1 MHKFNSELSSWLS
14 GIKPENLL
22 SKATPYRKTKPK
34 CLIVP
39 HAGLKYSG
47 RIAASCYASVKP
59 YAAKYSQ
66 VVLLATNH
74 SYNSDLHDAFYIS
87 HPSIAIPPPLH
98 KSNQQQIKIVEAG
111 DTELQSVFS
120 KEHSWQIQLPFLNS
134 VFPSIPIYPIIVSKC
149 TTQLVELLEQ
159 MDTANTLW
167 ILSTDLFHA
176 GQLRELSSLADA
188 YRLRR
193 YGPRFD
199 YQLPADKTI
208 YDIQRNLVSALASNT
223 NAISIIEQYRNS
235 TICGIEVLACWFNM
249 RFVDKYY
256 GKIVAY
262 GDSTTQTDCTK
273 QNRHNNKRNYMRSSH
288 YTLKNRSRKSRSDG
302 NIVGYLGMIMIE
314 RGNLRPSSMTDCEA
328 TELKG
333 VAYNAILNRDAS
345 IIQPRFNIPEYGL
358 RCGVFVTLRTLNG
371 ELRGCIGTW
380 STDNTILDNVVRY
393 ARAAAFED
401 NRFAPLN
408 PVKEHFTIEITILE
422 KRHLVKGNAQEF
434 LNRWRLGMD
443 GVILELDGRT
453 AIFLPSVPLEF
464 GWNKEQTMQQLD
476 EKAGLP
482 TDSWKH
488 PSAKRY
494 LIPGFEV

>member
-1 MHKFNSELSSWLS
+1 MYSFNPELNIWLG
-14 GIKPENLL
+14 GINPAKLLKKCQPYNTSKP
-22 SKATPYRKTKPK
+22 PK

-47 RIAASCYASVKP
+47 GIAASCYASIRP
-59 YAAKYSQ
+59 YASRYKS
-66 VVLLATNH
+66 VILLATNH
-74 SYNSDLHDAFYIS
+74 SYHSSNYDAYYIS
-87 HPSIAIPPPLH
+87 HPSITIPPSLDSSSQEH
-98 KSNQQQIKIVEAG
+98 IKIVQSS
-111 DTELQSVFS
+111 DTELQTVFS
-120 KEHSWQIQLPFLNS
+120 NEHSWQIQLPFLNNLY
-134 VFPSIPIYPIIVSKC
+134 PNTPIYPILVSKC
-149 TTQLVELLEQ
+149 TPQLVELLEQ
-159 MDTANTLW
+159 LDTPTTLW
-167 ILSTDLFHA
+167 ILSTDFLHT
-176 GQLRELSSLADA
+176 
-188 YRLRR
+188 
-193 YGPRFD
+193 GPRYD
-199 YQLPADKTI
+199 YILPVDKTI
-208 YDIQRNLVSALASNT
+208 YDMQRDLVSALATNT
-223 NAISIIEQYRNS
+223 DANFIIDQYRNS

-249 RFVDKYY
+249 RLADKYY

-262 GDSTTQTDCTK
+262 GDSTTKTFRTTQS
-273 QNRHNNKRNYMRSSH
+273 RRNKRNYIRASH

-302 NIVGYLGMIMIE
+302 NIVGYLGMVMIE
-314 RGNLRPSSMTDCEA
+314 RGNLKPSSMTDCEA
-328 TELKG
+328 TELKS

-464 GWNKEQTMQQLD
+464 GWNKEQTMQQLE